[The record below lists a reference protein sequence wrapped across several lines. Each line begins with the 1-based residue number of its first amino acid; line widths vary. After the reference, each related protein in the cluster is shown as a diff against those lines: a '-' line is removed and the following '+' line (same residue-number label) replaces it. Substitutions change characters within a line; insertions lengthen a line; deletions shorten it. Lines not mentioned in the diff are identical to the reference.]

1 MSDIDV
7 DRGVL
12 DSIAGDLDS
21 AASGLEGLADSV
33 PAGIDAG
40 PMTAVVASMLSG
52 IVDSAGNVSTAMS
65 GSADAVRL
73 ARRYYDR
80 ADADSAA
87 GMDRIRQ
94 VLRP

>member
-7 DRGVL
+7 DRAVL
-12 DSIAGDLDS
+12 DSIAADLD
-21 AASGLEGLADSV
+21 AAADGLEGLAGSV

-40 PMTAVVASMLSG
+40 PMTAVIASMLSG

-80 ADADSAA
+80 ADADASA
-87 GMDRIRQ
+87 GMTRIRQ